1 MIVWLGIILSWMLC
15 SLEHHLTV
23 AWRPVLPSERSTA
36 TCSFI
41 SPLVTHFCL
50 QRFDDLL
57 FILSILKF
65 HDGILGVRVFW
76 FVVLSAG
83 FAPLIK
89 YLSLSAWECSLC
101 LFLTPSIFFFP
112 IFSF

>member
-1 MIVWLGIILSWMLC
+1 M
-15 SLEHHLTV
+15 
-23 AWRPVLPSERSTA
+23 
-36 TCSFI
+36 
-41 SPLVTHFCL
+41 THFCL

-83 FAPLIK
+83 LAPLIK
-89 YLSLSAWECSLC
+89 YLSLSAWECSLY
-101 LFLTPSIFFFP
+101 LFLTPSIFFSP
-112 IFSF
+112 ILSF